1 VVVHRIQDS
10 LHQAL
15 IRIRVIVLSRAML
28 WVLMVRVLMVR
39 VLMVRVLMVRVL
51 MVDPATTFITHG
63 SPWGI
68 LG

>member
-28 WVLMVRVLMVR
+28 WVLMVRVLM
-39 VLMVRVLMVRVL
+39 LRVLMVRVL
-51 MVDPATTFITHG
+51 MVDPANTFITHG

-68 LG
+68 VG

>member
-15 IRIRVIVLSRAML
+15 IRIRVIVLSGAML
-28 WVLMVRVLMVR
+28 W
-39 VLMVRVLMVRVL
+39 VLMVRVL
-51 MVDPATTFITHG
+51 MVDPATTFVTHG

-68 LG
+68 VG